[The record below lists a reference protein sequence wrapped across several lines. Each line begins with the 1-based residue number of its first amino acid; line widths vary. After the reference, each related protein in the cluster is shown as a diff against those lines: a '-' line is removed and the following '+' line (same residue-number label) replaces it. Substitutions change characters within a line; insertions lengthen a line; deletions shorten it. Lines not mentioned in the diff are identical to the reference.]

1 MKQQNDPKKKGKFLE
16 IMKTWMLKGLI
27 AHATRYDI
35 T

>member
-27 AHATRYDI
+27 AHATKYDI